1 MDMRLNSKNSK
12 WLAGLVLSLSM
23 MVGTTGCERDMHIKI
38 DGKNPPAFTFS
49 GSGNLVF
56 LSLGEVHNNKPPLLG
71 APDLWKI
78 RPNSNIKISGVPS
91 IRYGVVPNGFIQVT
105 PESGAPPPL
114 EEGKVYE
121 FGGPADSANG
131 GSIWFTIQ
139 GGKSVE
145 VPTPDVLAH

>member
-1 MDMRLNSKNSK
+1 MYMALNMKNSK
-12 WLAGLVLSLSM
+12 WAGLVLSLLILVVLS
-23 MVGTTGCERDMHIKI
+23 GCERDMRIKI
-38 DGKNPPAFTFS
+38 DGKNPPTFALS

-56 LSLGEVHNNKPPLLG
+56 LSLGEVQDNKPPPLG

-78 RPNSNIKISGVPS
+78 RPNDNNKISQLPS
-91 IRYGVVPNGFIQVT
+91 ITYGIVPNGFIQVV
-105 PESGAPPPL
+105 PASGTPPPL
-114 EEGKVYE
+114 IEGKVYE

-145 VPTPDVLAH
+145 VPTPGDSP